1 MKKIKFIFNI
11 LFWVA
16 LIAVIFSTDLRAEVF
31 GFIQRGVIE
40 IGLVNPTI
48 EENHNTLK
56 KNEPYQLT
64 LKNQRGEMVQ
74 LSEFED
80 KIVFINFWATWCPPC
95 IAEMPSINQLHEKFK
110 NDKEIVFLMI
120 SQDKDF
126 GKAKD
131 FLEKKS
137 FGFDIFKSQTSLPKD
152 LRSNSIPA
160 TFVLD
165 KSGNIVYEHMGM
177 ANYNSDK
184 FISFLNELKKQ

>member
-48 EENHNTLK
+48 EENHKPLK
-56 KNEPYQLT
+56 KNEAYQLT
-64 LKNQRGEMVQ
+64 LKNQKGEMVQ

-137 FGFDIFKSQTSLPKD
+137 FGFDIFQSQTPLPKD

>member
-1 MKKIKFIFNI
+1 
-11 LFWVA
+11 
-16 LIAVIFSTDLRAEVF
+16 
-31 GFIQRGVIE
+31 
-40 IGLVNPTI
+40 
-48 EENHNTLK
+48 
-56 KNEPYQLT
+56 
-64 LKNQRGEMVQ
+64 
-74 LSEFED
+74 
-80 KIVFINFWATWCPPC
+80 
-95 IAEMPSINQLHEKFK
+95 
-110 NDKEIVFLMI
+110 KEIVFLMI

-137 FGFDIFKSQTSLPKD
+137 FGFDIFQSQTSLPND

>member
-16 LIAVIFSTDLRAEVF
+16 LITVIFSTDLRAEVF

-48 EENHNTLK
+48 EENHKPLK

-64 LKNQRGEMVQ
+64 IKNQKEEMVQ

-137 FGFDIFKSQTSLPKD
+137 FGFDIFQSQTPLPKD

>member
-48 EENHNTLK
+48 EENHKTLK

-64 LKNQRGEMVQ
+64 LKNQREEMVQ

-137 FGFDIFKSQTSLPKD
+137 FGFDIFQNQTSLPKD

>member
-48 EENHNTLK
+48 EENHKPLK
-56 KNEPYQLT
+56 RNEPYQLT

-137 FGFDIFKSQTSLPKD
+137 FGFDIFQSQTSLPKD